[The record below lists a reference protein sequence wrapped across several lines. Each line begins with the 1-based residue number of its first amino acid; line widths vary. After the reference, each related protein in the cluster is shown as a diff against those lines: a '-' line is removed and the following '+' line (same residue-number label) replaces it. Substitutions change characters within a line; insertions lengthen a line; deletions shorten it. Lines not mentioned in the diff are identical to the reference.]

1 MNEFRGVVFGK
12 NSASMEAQFVAQENA
27 RRYRTEYPL
36 AAETVLQSTYMD
48 DSLGNVEG
56 EAKGIELFHQ
66 LSELWAKSGMH
77 ARKWVSNSNEVM
89 AIIPEEDRATEVNIR
104 DNSDTVITTLGL
116 QRNSTED
123 AFVIPATP
131 VSSDYPITKRNVLKK
146 VATVFDPLGL
156 VSPFIVQEELCFK
169 NCGIGVTNGMRK
181 LKMNFRAAMFT
192 GCQSSPMPE
201 RTANRRW

>member
-1 MNEFRGVVFGK
+1 
-12 NSASMEAQFVAQENA
+12 
-27 RRYRTEYPL
+27 
-36 AAETVLQSTYMD
+36 MD

-56 EAKGIELFHQ
+56 EVKGIELFRQ
-66 LSELWAKSGMH
+66 LSELWAKAGMH
-77 ARKWVSNSNEVM
+77 ARKWVSNSDEVM

-131 VSSDYPITKRNVLKK
+131 VSSDYPITKRN
-146 VATVFDPLGL
+146 ATVFDPLGL
-156 VSPFIVQEELCFK
+156 VSPFNVQEKLCFK

-181 LKMNFRAAMFT
+181 LKMK
-192 GCQSSPMPE
+192 
-201 RTANRRW
+201 